1 MQGMS
6 NIAVVFM
13 VLVCGLVWGGFLG
26 LLARAV
32 RREDGKS
39 RV

>member
-1 MQGMS
+1 MTTAA
-6 NIAVVFM
+6 ILFM

-32 RREDGKS
+32 SFERRKS
-39 RV
+39 